1 MIVTSAYTPR
11 YRGEVKEFVDAAS
24 EHVGIGDTIDVNEVP
39 SRGSWRAN
47 CGIKPSY
54 ILKILQKH
62 KQPVI
67 WVDIDGRFRATFSIG
82 GWLAQE
88 YDFAV
93 WFIPNDKMMPRNV
106 PGGDPS
112 NDGLASGT
120 MWFNYTPQ
128 GIGWLEAWADY
139 EANLMSGECEK
150 YPSKFEQQDMG
161 DLWYRRQAAK
171 MGPKTYRL
179 PQQYCKVFD
188 VPWFSKAEE
197 HKVVV
202 EHMQASRRLKGRQ
215 DRR

>member
-1 MIVTSAYTPR
+1 MIVTSAYTPT
-11 YRGEVKEFVDAAS
+11 YRGEVEPFVDAAS
-24 EHVGIGDTIDVNEVP
+24 AHVGIGDTIDVNEVP
-39 SRGSWRAN
+39 DRLSWRKN

-62 KQPVI
+62 KQPVL

-88 YDFAV
+88 YDFAI
-93 WFIPNDKMMPRNV
+93 WFIPNHKMLPVNV
-106 PGGDPS
+106 PGD
-112 NDGLASGT
+112 NRNNNGLASGT

-128 GIGWLEAWADY
+128 GIDWLEAWADY

-150 YPSKFEQQDMG
+150 YPSKWEQQDMG

-171 MGPKTYRL
+171 RGPKTYRL

-188 VPWFSKAEE
+188 VPWFSKAED
-197 HKVVV
+197 HNVII
-202 EHMQASRRLKGRQ
+202 EHMQASRRLKGAVGR
-215 DRR
+215 